1 VLLAISAQTVALA
14 SVLASLIV
22 GLAAT
27 IGLIFNTWFAKRS
40 ERESRIWDRKSRAY
54 VTLLW
59 YAQRSMLDV
68 ERTYPLKGPAWGKP
82 LGLLPDEKYL
92 EISAEVGAFGTT
104 TVLVAQEK
112 FSAGV
117 RAFFGRVDEM
127 REDEERD
134 SAEMDLDELDVRRE
148 EVRGL
153 RQSLEEL
160 VRAELAHR
168 VRGSPEFTDR
178 FWPRSSLVDAQRRG
192 FGDRL
197 PAGHGAARS
206 GRPTETRR
214 AGRKDA
220 LGLPCPRPGELCRH
234 SLTA

>member
-1 VLLAISAQTVALA
+1 MLLAISAQTVALA

-40 ERESRIWDRKSRAY
+40 ERESRIWDRRSRAY
-54 VTLLW
+54 VALLW

-68 ERTYPLKGPAWGKP
+68 ERTFPVSGAAWGKP

-104 TVLVAQEK
+104 TVLVAQER

-127 REDEERD
+127 REDE
-134 SAEMDLDELDVRRE
+134 AVVDLDELEVRRE

-153 RQSLEEL
+153 RSSLEEL

-168 VRGSPEFTDR
+168 KPER
-178 FWPRSSLVDAQRRG
+178 
-192 FGDRL
+192 
-197 PAGHGAARS
+197 
-206 GRPTETRR
+206 
-214 AGRKDA
+214 
-220 LGLPCPRPGELCRH
+220 
-234 SLTA
+234 

>member
-40 ERESRIWDRKSRAY
+40 ERESRIWDRRSRAY

-68 ERTYPLKGPAWGKP
+68 ERTFPLSGAAWGKP
-82 LGLLPDEKYL
+82 LGLLPDERYL

-112 FSAGV
+112 FTAGV

-127 REDEERD
+127 REDEVV
-134 SAEMDLDELDVRRE
+134 DLDELEVLRE
-148 EVRGL
+148 EIRRL
-153 RQSLEEL
+153 RKSLEEL

-168 VRGSPEFTDR
+168 KPER
-178 FWPRSSLVDAQRRG
+178 
-192 FGDRL
+192 
-197 PAGHGAARS
+197 
-206 GRPTETRR
+206 
-214 AGRKDA
+214 
-220 LGLPCPRPGELCRH
+220 
-234 SLTA
+234 